1 MTYVNRLFRALALT
15 LVLGGA
21 LSLVAITDAIPAGSS
36 VLVWTVDETAE
47 PAVVG
52 ASNPG
57 GLALLDG
64 EGNLTPVLDLPD
76 GTARVVACGER
87 AVSPNGQYFVFYV
100 GGDEGALYYM
110 DRQAQPVEIET
121 ALRSVCLGGGTFD
134 FAPNSSR
141 FAFIDYEVDAGQS
154 SFADGFLRVYDAAG
168 ASEVFSTESVT
179 AFDIG
184 NENVAFLNFF
194 TNDRGEADEVAVQI
208 WNGESDREVATLRPD
223 DSDETGQ
230 CRYTSGAVNILPD
243 GNLSLILGQ
252 RCDRTAINTW
262 QLYTVNV
269 TDRSAT
275 RAATEEVVGGYQS
288 FARTNAIFAAPDG
301 SGFLFTVPDGVTA
314 NTAGLFRVD
323 SADLTTQ
330 QIVERQLV
338 LPANTTPAN
347 ATPEVSQDGRW
358 LALVQTSPNAE
369 NSLLIFD
376 MTDLSVPPITLSA
389 GSAGDT
395 VSAVEFTGDSSRL
408 FAVVGGD
415 DRTENAIV
423 AINLSDGS
431 DFRVERGRYNSNLV
445 VSPDGSEI
453 VIGDWQFLEDPNEP
467 PFLNTVSID
476 VAMSATTVLYE
487 GAVVEEGK
495 VVTQSF
501 AVPLAWRGSAAPA
514 ATE

>member
-1 MTYVNRLFRALALT
+1 MNPLNRLLRAITLT
-15 LVLGGA
+15 LVIGIIA
-21 LSLVAITDAIPAGSS
+21 SFASVSDAIPEGSS
-36 VLVWTVDETAE
+36 VLVWTVNETAE

-64 EGNLTPVLDLPD
+64 SGALTPVLDLPD
-76 GTARVVACGER
+76 GTARVVACGES
-87 AVSPNGQYFVFYV
+87 AVSPNSQYFVFYV

-110 DRQAQPVEIET
+110 NQQGQPVEIES
-121 ALRSVCLGGGTFD
+121 AIRSVCLGGGTFD
-134 FAPNSSR
+134 FSPDSSR
-141 FAFIDYEVDAGQS
+141 FAFIDYEPDAGQS
-154 SFADGFLRVYDAAG
+154 SFADGFLRVYDATG
-168 ASEVFSTESVT
+168 GTEVFSTESVT
-179 AFDIG
+179 GFDIG

-194 TNDRGEADEVAVQI
+194 TNDQGQADEVAVQI

-223 DSDETGQ
+223 SSDETGQ
-230 CRYTSGAVNILPD
+230 CRFTSGAVNILPD

-252 RCDRTAINTW
+252 RCDRTGINTW

-269 TDRSAT
+269 AERSAT
-275 RAATEEVVGGYQS
+275 RAASEEVVGGYQS

-314 NTAGLFRVD
+314 NTSGLFRVD
-323 SADLTTQ
+323 AADLTTQ

-358 LALVQTSPNAE
+358 LAIVQTTPNAE

-376 MTDLSVPPITLSA
+376 MMDLGVPPITLSA

-395 VSAVEFTGDSSRL
+395 VSAMEFTADSSRL

-415 DRTENAIV
+415 DKTENSIV

-431 DFRVERGRYNSNLV
+431 DFRVERGRYNNNLV

-453 VIGDWQFLEDPNEP
+453 VIGDWEFLEDPNEP
-467 PFLNTVSID
+467 PFLNTVAID
-476 VAMSATTVLYE
+476 VEMSATTVLYE
-487 GAVVEEGK
+487 GAVVENGE

-501 AVPLAWRGSAAPA
+501 AVPLAWRGSAAAA